1 MTIKIIDITKNPLQR
16 IGEVASTCWNSN
28 APTSEHK
35 KQIAIDCIDSGHHR
49 VLEYVDMIIS
59 IEGYSARM
67 TRELY
72 TAMVG
77 VSKLQEST
85 RYVDCSNF
93 NYYIPESIKNN
104 EDALVEYNRIMQHIK
119 WGYNSLQKLDIPKQ
133 DIANIL
139 PLGMMTKVILK
150 INLRALLHMA
160 ELRMCNRALKEYRDF
175 MQELKQV
182 LNKVDDEWDYIIS
195 NYYLPKCEVMGYCN
209 EKNTCGMM
217 PSKGEVLNS
226 YINI

>member
-1 MTIKIIDITKNPLQR
+1 MTIKIIDITSNPLQR
-16 IGEVASTCWNSN
+16 IGEVASACWNSEPKT
-28 APTSEHK
+28 AEQK
-35 KQIAIDCIDSGHHR
+35 KKIAIECIDSGHHR
-49 VLEYVDMIIS
+49 VLEYVDMTIS
-59 IEGYSARM
+59 IEDYSARM
-67 TRELY
+67 IRELY
-72 TAMVG
+72 THRIG
-77 VSKLQEST
+77 VSRLQEST
-85 RYVDCSNF
+85 RYADCSNF
-93 NYYIPESIKNN
+93 KCYTPDSIKNN

-160 ELRMCNRALKEYRDF
+160 ELRLCNRALKEYRDF
-175 MQELKQV
+175 MQELGLELYK
-182 LNKVDDEWDYIIS
+182 LDEEWQYILF
-195 NYYLPKCEVMGYCN
+195 NYYKPKCEIAGYCI

>member
-67 TRELY
+67 ARELY

-175 MQELKQV
+175 MQELKNI
-182 LNKVDDEWDYIIS
+182 LIEIDDEWKVITYH
-195 NYYLPKCEVMGYCN
+195 YMHPKCEILGYCT
-209 EKNTCGMM
+209 EKNSCKMM
-217 PSKGEVLNS
+217 PKKEDV
-226 YINI
+226 II